1 MNLTKTSPKVVIHT
15 HGCKL
20 NQADSQVLARQFQQ
34 AGFTMVR
41 SAAQADVVVLNSCT
55 VTANSDSKARQYL
68 RRVRRSNP
76 DAPARPQAG
85 FEWISRPRCSV
96 RLPL

>member
-41 SAAQADVVVLNSCT
+41 SAAQA
-55 VTANSDSKARQYL
+55 
-68 RRVRRSNP
+68 
-76 DAPARPQAG
+76 G
-85 FEWISRPRCSV
+85 GCSGA
-96 RLPL
+96 